1 MEIEYKKRVWKKEF
15 ETIVNKNIKMGQQI
29 YKKITYYITNDK

>member
-15 ETIVNKNIKMGQQI
+15 ETLVNKNI
-29 YKKITYYITNDK
+29 NDETIDL

>member
-15 ETIVNKNIKMGQQI
+15 ETLVNKNI
-29 YKKITYYITNDK
+29 NDGTIDL